1 MFSGVS
7 PCLTFQCIE
16 KEDGQIETR
25 GKLQVCDERCA
36 QGWEYQAPLNDSGI
50 CCGECKQVAC
60 VDSKGIE
67 HEPDSKWKS
76 DDFCTNYM
84 CISQNETVNRS
95 ILQLSINIFH
105 PFCCFRGVLRS
116 IKKILILLIRHLFF
130 RDLFFI
136 I

>member
-1 MFSGVS
+1 MSKSKHSPIHILKNFCFPGVS
-7 PCLTFQCIE
+7 PCLKFQCIE

-25 GKLQVCDERCA
+25 SKLQVCDDRCA
-36 QGWEYQAPLNDSGI
+36 PGWEYKAPLNDSGI

-84 CISQNETVNRS
+84 CISQNETVNILLEFFS
-95 ILQLSINIFH
+95 ILYFITFPL
-105 PFCCFRGVLRS
+105 
-116 IKKILILLIRHLFF
+116 F
-130 RDLFFI
+130 RDP
-136 I
+136 